1 MRTIF
6 ELSELKIKKVFF
18 LCFVGKTK
26 TKLKSFASGMDNSNK
41 EEYIQASL

>member
-1 MRTIF
+1 MRTNF
-6 ELSELKIKKVFF
+6 RMSGLKIKKIFF

-26 TKLKSFASGMDNSNK
+26 TKLNSHASGMDNSNK